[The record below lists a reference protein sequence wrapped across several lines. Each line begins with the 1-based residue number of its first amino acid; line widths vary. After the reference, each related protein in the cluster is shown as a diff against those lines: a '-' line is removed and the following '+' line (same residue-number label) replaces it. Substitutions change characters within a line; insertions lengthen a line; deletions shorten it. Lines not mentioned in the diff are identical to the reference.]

1 MFTEHEQAVLDK
13 AATILK
19 NKLTQISM
27 QSVFESPE
35 VVREY
40 CRFSLVSHEREVFG
54 VLLLDNMHRLIDSC
68 ELFYGSVSS
77 AEVYPREVV
86 KLVLSQNA
94 SAVIFYHNHPSHSL
108 EPSSADKRLT
118 RKLTD
123 ALALIDVR
131 VLDHFVVTVSGCTSF
146 AERGWI

>member
-19 NKLTQISM
+19 NKLTHISM

-131 VLDHFVVTVSGCTSF
+131 VLDHFIVTVGGCTAFSDLGF
-146 AERGWI
+146 I

>member
-54 VLLLDNMHRLIDSC
+54 VLLLDNMHRLIDSY

-131 VLDHFVVTVSGCTSF
+131 VLDHFIVTVGGCTAFSDLGF
-146 AERGWI
+146 I

>member
-1 MFTEHEQAVLDK
+1 
-13 AATILK
+13 
-19 NKLTQISM
+19 M

-86 KLVLSQNA
+86 KLVLFQNA

-131 VLDHFVVTVSGCTSF
+131 VLDHFIVTVGGCTAFSDLGF
-146 AERGWI
+146 I

>member
-1 MFTEHEQAVLDK
+1 MFTEHEQTVLDK

-19 NKLTQISM
+19 NKLTQIST

-40 CRFSLVSHEREVFG
+40 CRFSLVHHEREVFG

-131 VLDHFVVTVSGCTSF
+131 VLDHFIVTVGGCTAFSDLGF
-146 AERGWI
+146 I

>member
-19 NKLTQISM
+19 NKLMQISM

-131 VLDHFVVTVSGCTSF
+131 VLDHFIVTVGGCTAFSDLGF
-146 AERGWI
+146 I

>member
-19 NKLTQISM
+19 NKLTQISK

-54 VLLLDNMHRLIDSC
+54 VLLLDNMHRLIDSY

-131 VLDHFVVTVSGCTSF
+131 VLDHFIVTVGGCTAFSDLGF
-146 AERGWI
+146 I

>member
-86 KLVLSQNA
+86 KLVLFQNA

-131 VLDHFVVTVSGCTSF
+131 VLDHFIVTVGGCTAFSDLGF
-146 AERGWI
+146 I

>member
-1 MFTEHEQAVLDK
+1 MFTEHEQAVLDE
-13 AATILK
+13 AAAILK
-19 NKLTQISM
+19 NKLTQISDKAI
-27 QSVFESPE
+27 FESPE

-54 VLLLDNMHRLIDSC
+54 VLLLDNMHRLIDSY

-131 VLDHFVVTVSGCTSF
+131 VLDHFIVTVGGCTAFSDLGF
-146 AERGWI
+146 I

>member
-19 NKLTQISM
+19 NKLTQISK

-131 VLDHFVVTVSGCTSF
+131 VLDHFIVTVGGCTAFSDLGF
-146 AERGWI
+146 I

>member
-19 NKLTQISM
+19 NKLMQISK

-54 VLLLDNMHRLIDSC
+54 VLLLDNAHRLIDSY

-77 AEVYPREVV
+77 A
-86 KLVLSQNA
+86 
-94 SAVIFYHNHPSHSL
+94 
-108 EPSSADKRLT
+108 
-118 RKLTD
+118 
-123 ALALIDVR
+123 
-131 VLDHFVVTVSGCTSF
+131 
-146 AERGWI
+146 

>member
-19 NKLTQISM
+19 NKLTQISK

-35 VVREY
+35 MVREY

-131 VLDHFVVTVSGCTSF
+131 VLDHFIVTVGGCTAFSDLGF
-146 AERGWI
+146 I

>member
-131 VLDHFVVTVSGCTSF
+131 VLDHFIVTVGGCTAFSDLGF
-146 AERGWI
+146 I